1 MMMSIADWMQ
11 TTWIFD
17 LLVEYNEWI
26 WPFLESLHFIGMCL
40 LFGALLVMDLRLMGW
55 EKGSA
60 IVDTDKLA
68 PIVLAGFGINLITGV
83 LFVFGDPHRYFVS
96 IAFYFKMSLIIL
108 AALNLVYYKLRI
120 APLLFNV
127 GSGEDPPTIARIS
140 GTLSL
145 VLWLG
150 VICFGRLIPYLG
162 DI

>member
-1 MMMSIADWMQ
+1 MMSIADWMQ

-17 LLVEYNEWI
+17 LLVEYNEWV

-60 IVDTDKLA
+60 LVDTEKLA

-96 IAFYFKMSLIIL
+96 IGFYFKMSLIIF

-120 APLLFNV
+120 APLLVNV
-127 GSGEDPPTIARIS
+127 GSGEDTPSIARIS
-140 GTLSL
+140 GTVSL

-162 DI
+162 DV